1 MSAKRLTTGITLEPS
16 VMHYVR
22 TKSKELGINGSQFI
36 ESCIGL
42 EILNPL
48 NYKTIPKAMKI
59 AATVELIGLEKARE
73 ALAEDSDLILSVVP
87 KETPIFEPEIKPL
100 PKPGELPPSIKK
112 IVEETVKKNIP
123 TSEDIEAASSRG
135 VFSSDISGVNHNT
148 NHDTNHDI
156 KHNTNDK
163 TNDVV
168 NSVADDVVDE
178 PSHDNIEKNNG
189 SKIEKAEQIVNDIT
203 NRIEEI
209 TIDSV
214 VNMDTEHSKEHN
226 KEDNT
231 EIIVNHDTEEDF
243 SDVKE
248 PVTKT
253 AMEPEPEPEP
263 KAPTDSKKKKRIMKM
278 I

>member
-1 MSAKRLTTGITLEPS
+1 MSAKRLTTGITLEPA

-73 ALAEDSDLILSVVP
+73 ALAEDTDLILSVVP
-87 KETPIFEPEIKPL
+87 KETPVFEPEIKPL

-123 TSEDIEAASSRG
+123 TSEDIDAASSRG
-135 VFSSDISGVNHNT
+135 VFSSDVSVVNHDA
-148 NHDTNHDI
+148 NHDTDRDT
-156 KHNTNDK
+156 NTLVNDVANDK
-163 TNDVV
+163 ED
-168 NSVADDVVDE
+168 
-178 PSHDNIEKNNG
+178 
-189 SKIEKAEQIVNDIT
+189 SKSEQSEQIVSDITNHIT

-214 VNMDTEHSKEHN
+214 VNTDAEHGTDHE
-226 KEDNT
+226 KEDNAKTNT
-231 EIIVNHDTEEDF
+231 ESNINHDAEDDF
-243 SDVKE
+243 SDLKE
-248 PVTKT
+248 S
-253 AMEPEPEPEP
+253 MEDDI
-263 KAPTDSKKKKRIMKM
+263 KNVSLRSDTQTSKKKKRIMKM

>member
-1 MSAKRLTTGITLEPS
+1 MSAKRLTTGITLEPA

-59 AATVELIGLEKARE
+59 AATVELIGLAKARE
-73 ALAEDSDLILSVVP
+73 ALAEDTDLILSVVP

-135 VFSSDISGVNHNT
+135 VFSSDISGVNHDA
-148 NHDTNHDI
+148 NHNMNHDI
-156 KHNTNDK
+156 KPN

-178 PSHDNIEKNNG
+178 PSYDNIDKNNG
-189 SKIEKAEQIVNDIT
+189 SKTEKAEQIVNDIT
-203 NRIEEI
+203 SRIEEI

-214 VNMDTEHSKEHN
+214 VKMDAGNSTERGVN
-226 KEDNT
+226 DNT
-231 EIIVNHDTEEDF
+231 ETDATHDTEEDF

-248 PVTKT
+248 TATK
-253 AMEPEPEPEP
+253 PEPEP
-263 KAPTDSKKKKRIMKM
+263 KKKRIMKM

>member
-1 MSAKRLTTGITLEPS
+1 MSAKRLTTGITLEPA

-48 NYKTIPKAMKI
+48 NHKTIPKAMKI

-73 ALAEDSDLILSVVP
+73 ALAEDSDLTLSVVP
-87 KETPIFEPEIKPL
+87 KETPVFEPEIKPL

-123 TSEDIEAASSRG
+123 TSEDIDAASSRG
-135 VFSSDISGVNHNT
+135 VFSSDISNVNHDANHDTDHSIDHNTNHNT
-148 NHDTNHDI
+148 NNLS
-156 KHNTNDK
+156 NN
-163 TNDVV
+163 
-168 NSVADDVVDE
+168 VVDDAVSDNTDKSSGSE
-178 PSHDNIEKNNG
+178 P
-189 SKIEKAEQIVNDIT
+189 EKAEQIVSDIT

-214 VNMDTEHSKEHN
+214 VSMDTERGT
-226 KEDNT
+226 EDDAKTNIEGNT
-231 EIIVNHDTEEDF
+231 NHDAEDDF
-243 SDVKE
+243 SDMKE
-248 PVTKT
+248 S
-253 AMEPEPEPEP
+253 MEDDI
-263 KAPTDSKKKKRIMKM
+263 KSVSLRSDAPTDSKKKKRIMKM

>member
-1 MSAKRLTTGITLEPS
+1 MSAKRLTTGITLEPA

-73 ALAEDSDLILSVVP
+73 ALAEDTDLILSVVP
-87 KETPIFEPEIKPL
+87 KETPVFEPEIKPL

-135 VFSSDISGVNHNT
+135 VFSSDVSVVNHDIDHNT
-148 NHDTNHDI
+148 NRLE
-156 KHNTNDK
+156 
-163 TNDVV
+163 NDVV
-168 NSVADDVVDE
+168 NDDED
-178 PSHDNIEKNNG
+178 
-189 SKIEKAEQIVNDIT
+189 SKLEQSGQIVNDITNHIT

-214 VNMDTEHSKEHN
+214 VNTEAKHDKEHDT
-226 KEDNT
+226 EDNT
-231 EIIVNHDTEEDF
+231 ESNINNDAEDDF
-243 SDVKE
+243 SDLKE
-248 PVTKT
+248 S
-253 AMEPEPEPEP
+253 MEDDI
-263 KAPTDSKKKKRIMKM
+263 KNVSLRSDTQTSKKKKRIMKM

>member
-1 MSAKRLTTGITLEPS
+1 MSAKRLTTGITLEPA

-48 NYKTIPKAMKI
+48 NHKTIPKAMKI

-100 PKPGELPPSIKK
+100 PKQGELPPSIKK

-123 TSEDIEAASSRG
+123 TSEDIEAAASRG
-135 VFSSDISGVNHNT
+135 VFSSDISGVERNT
-148 NHDTNHDI
+148 NHDTNHGI
-156 KHNTNDK
+156 KPNMNDK

-168 NSVADDVVDE
+168 NSIADDVVGKT
-178 PSHDNIEKNNG
+178 SYDNTDKNNG
-189 SKIEKAEQIVNDIT
+189 SKTEKAEQIVNDIT

-209 TIDSV
+209 NIDSV
-214 VNMDTEHSKEHN
+214 VNMGTEHGVN
-226 KEDNT
+226 DNT
-231 EIIVNHDTEEDF
+231 ETDVTRDTEEDF
-243 SDVKE
+243 SDVK
-248 PVTKT
+248 KT
-253 AMEPEPEPEP
+253 ATKPEPEP
-263 KAPTDSKKKKRIMKM
+263 KKKRIMKM

>member
-1 MSAKRLTTGITLEPS
+1 MSAKRLTTGITLEPA

-100 PKPGELPPSIKK
+100 PKQGELPPSIKK

-123 TSEDIEAASSRG
+123 TSEDIEAASSRS
-135 VFSSDISGVNHNT
+135 VFSSDTSSVEHNT
-148 NHDTNHDI
+148 NHDMNHDT
-156 KHNTNDK
+156 KPNTNDK
-163 TNDVV
+163 PNDVV
-168 NSVADDVVDE
+168 NSVADDVVNE
-178 PSHDNIEKNNG
+178 SLHDNTDKNNG
-189 SKIEKAEQIVNDIT
+189 SKTEKAEQIVNDIT
-203 NRIEEI
+203 SRIEEI

-214 VNMDTEHSKEHN
+214 VNMGTEHGA
-226 KEDNT
+226 EDDAKTNA
-231 EIIVNHDTEEDF
+231 IHDTEENF

>member
-100 PKPGELPPSIKK
+100 PKQGELPPSIKK

-135 VFSSDISGVNHNT
+135 VFSSDISSVDHNT
-148 NHDTNHDI
+148 NHDTND
-156 KHNTNDK
+156 NP
-163 TNDVV
+163 NDVV
-168 NSVADDVVDE
+168 NSVADDVADDVVDE
-178 PSHDNIEKNNG
+178 PSCDNTDKNNG

-203 NRIEEI
+203 SRIEEI

-214 VNMDTEHSKEHN
+214 VNMDTARGTEHGA
-226 KEDNT
+226 EDDAKTNAT
-231 EIIVNHDTEEDF
+231 HDTEENF

>member
-1 MSAKRLTTGITLEPS
+1 MSAKRLTTGITLEPA

-73 ALAEDSDLILSVVP
+73 ALAEDTDLILSVVP

-135 VFSSDISGVNHNT
+135 VFSSDISGVNHDA
-148 NHDTNHDI
+148 NHNMNHDI
-156 KHNTNDK
+156 KPN

-178 PSHDNIEKNNG
+178 PSYDNIDKNNG
-189 SKIEKAEQIVNDIT
+189 SKTEKTEQIVNDIT
-203 NRIEEI
+203 SRIEE
-209 TIDSV
+209 TK
-214 VNMDTEHSKEHN
+214 KELRE
-226 KEDNT
+226 K
-231 EIIVNHDTEEDF
+231 VQG
-243 SDVKE
+243 
-248 PVTKT
+248 VTQGVLSAT
-253 AMEPEPEPEP
+253 
-263 KAPTDSKKKKRIMKM
+263 
-278 I
+278 

>member
-1 MSAKRLTTGITLEPS
+1 MSAKRLTTGITLEPA

-48 NYKTIPKAMKI
+48 NHKTIPKAMKI

-100 PKPGELPPSIKK
+100 PKQGELPPSIKK

-123 TSEDIEAASSRG
+123 TSEDIEAAASRG
-135 VFSSDISGVNHNT
+135 VFSSDISGVEHNT
-148 NHDTNHDI
+148 NHDTNHGI
-156 KHNTNDK
+156 KPNMNDK

-168 NSVADDVVDE
+168 NSIADDVVDKT
-178 PSHDNIEKNNG
+178 SYDNTDKNNG
-189 SKIEKAEQIVNDIT
+189 SKTEKAEQIVNDIT

-209 TIDSV
+209 NIDSV
-214 VNMDTEHSKEHN
+214 VNMGTEHGVN
-226 KEDNT
+226 DNT
-231 EIIVNHDTEEDF
+231 ETDVTRDTEEDF

-248 PVTKT
+248 TATK
-253 AMEPEPEPEP
+253 PEPEP
-263 KAPTDSKKKKRIMKM
+263 KKKRIMKM

>member
-100 PKPGELPPSIKK
+100 PKQGELPPSIKK

-135 VFSSDISGVNHNT
+135 VFSSDISDVEHNT
-148 NHDTNHDI
+148 NHDTNHGV
-156 KHNTNDK
+156 KPNTNDK
-163 TNDVV
+163 LNDVV
-168 NSVADDVVDE
+168 NSVADDIVDE
-178 PSHDNIEKNNG
+178 SLHDNTDKNNG
-189 SKIEKAEQIVNDIT
+189 SGAEKAEQIVNDITNHIT

-214 VNMDTEHSKEHN
+214 VNMDTGHSIET
-226 KEDNT
+226 DV
-231 EIIVNHDTEEDF
+231 IHDTEEGF
-243 SDVKE
+243 SDVE
-248 PVTKT
+248 ETATK
-253 AMEPEPEPEP
+253 PEPGP
-263 KAPTDSKKKKRIMKM
+263 KKKRIMKM

>member
-100 PKPGELPPSIKK
+100 PKQGELPPSIKK

-135 VFSSDISGVNHNT
+135 VFSSDISSVDHNT
-148 NHDTNHDI
+148 NHDT
-156 KHNTNDK
+156 KDK

-168 NSVADDVVDE
+168 NSVADDVADDVVDE
-178 PSHDNIEKNNG
+178 PSCDNTDKNNG
-189 SKIEKAEQIVNDIT
+189 SKTEKAEQIVNDITNHIT

-214 VNMDTEHSKEHN
+214 VNMDTARGTEHGVN
-226 KEDNT
+226 DNT
-231 EIIVNHDTEEDF
+231 ETDATHDTEENF

-248 PVTKT
+248 PVTET
-253 AMEPEPEPEP
+253 AMETEPEPEP

>member
-1 MSAKRLTTGITLEPS
+1 MSAKRLTTGITLEPA

-73 ALAEDSDLILSVVP
+73 ALAEDTDLILSVVP
-87 KETPIFEPEIKPL
+87 KETPVFEPEIKPL

-112 IVEETVKKNIP
+112 IVEETVKKNTP

-135 VFSSDISGVNHNT
+135 VFSSDVSVVNHDIDHNT
-148 NHDTNHDI
+148 NRLE
-156 KHNTNDK
+156 
-163 TNDVV
+163 NDVV
-168 NSVADDVVDE
+168 NDDED
-178 PSHDNIEKNNG
+178 
-189 SKIEKAEQIVNDIT
+189 SKLEQSGQIVNDITNHIT

-214 VNMDTEHSKEHN
+214 VNTEAKHDKEHDT
-226 KEDNT
+226 EDNT
-231 EIIVNHDTEEDF
+231 ESNINNDAEDDF
-243 SDVKE
+243 SDLKE
-248 PVTKT
+248 S
-253 AMEPEPEPEP
+253 MEDDI
-263 KAPTDSKKKKRIMKM
+263 KNVSLRSDTQTSKKKKRIMKM

>member
-135 VFSSDISGVNHNT
+135 VFSSDISGVNHDA
-148 NHDTNHDI
+148 NHNMNHDI
-156 KHNTNDK
+156 KPNA
-163 TNDVV
+163 NDVA
-168 NSVADDVVDE
+168 NSVADDVVNE
-178 PSHDNIEKNNG
+178 SLHDNTDKNNG
-189 SKIEKAEQIVNDIT
+189 SKTEKAEQIVSDIT

-214 VNMDTEHSKEHN
+214 VNMDTEHSKKHN

-231 EIIVNHDTEEDF
+231 EISVNHDTEEDF

-248 PVTKT
+248 TATK
-253 AMEPEPEPEP
+253 PEPEP
-263 KAPTDSKKKKRIMKM
+263 KKKRIMKM

>member
-1 MSAKRLTTGITLEPS
+1 MSAKRLTTGITLEPA

-73 ALAEDSDLILSVVP
+73 ALAEDSDLTLSVVP
-87 KETPIFEPEIKPL
+87 KETPVFEPEIKPL

-123 TSEDIEAASSRG
+123 TSEDIDAASSRG
-135 VFSSDISGVNHNT
+135 VFSSDVSVVNHDANHDIDHNT
-148 NHDTNHDI
+148 NHLE
-156 KHNTNDK
+156 
-163 TNDVV
+163 NDVV
-168 NSVADDVVDE
+168 NDE
-178 PSHDNIEKNNG
+178 ED
-189 SKIEKAEQIVNDIT
+189 SKSEQSEQIVNDITNHIT

-214 VNMDTEHSKEHN
+214 VNMDAE
-226 KEDNT
+226 
-231 EIIVNHDTEEDF
+231 HDTEHVVEHVVEDDAKNNIEHNISHDAEDDF
-243 SDVKE
+243 SDLKE
-248 PVTKT
+248 S
-253 AMEPEPEPEP
+253 MEDDIKSVPLRSD
-263 KAPTDSKKKKRIMKM
+263 AQTSKKKKRIMKM

>member
-1 MSAKRLTTGITLEPS
+1 MSAKRLTTGITLEPA

-48 NYKTIPKAMKI
+48 NHKTIPKAMKI

-87 KETPIFEPEIKPL
+87 KETPVFEPEIKPL

-123 TSEDIEAASSRG
+123 TSEDIDAESSRG
-135 VFSSDISGVNHNT
+135 VFSSDISDADHGTDRSINHNT
-148 NHDTNHDI
+148 NH
-156 KHNTNDK
+156 NTNDK
-163 TNDVV
+163 PNDAVDDVV
-168 NSVADDVVDE
+168 NDNTDE
-178 PSHDNIEKNNG
+178 NNG
-189 SKIEKAEQIVNDIT
+189 SEMERAEKIVSDITNHIT

-214 VNMDTEHSKEHN
+214 VNMDAEHGA
-226 KEDNT
+226 EDDAKANT
-231 EIIVNHDTEEDF
+231 ESNINHDAEDDF
-243 SDVKE
+243 SDMKE
-248 PVTKT
+248 S
-253 AMEPEPEPEP
+253 MEDDI
-263 KAPTDSKKKKRIMKM
+263 KSVSLRSDTQTSKKKKRIMKM

>member
-1 MSAKRLTTGITLEPS
+1 MSAKRLTTGITLEPA

-73 ALAEDSDLILSVVP
+73 ALAEDSDLTLSVVP
-87 KETPIFEPEIKPL
+87 KETPVFEPEIKPL
-100 PKPGELPPSIKK
+100 PKQGELPPSIKK

-135 VFSSDISGVNHNT
+135 VFSSDVSVVNHDIDHNT
-148 NHDTNHDI
+148 NRLE
-156 KHNTNDK
+156 
-163 TNDVV
+163 NDVV
-168 NSVADDVVDE
+168 NDDED
-178 PSHDNIEKNNG
+178 
-189 SKIEKAEQIVNDIT
+189 SKSEQSEQIVNDITNHIT

-214 VNMDTEHSKEHN
+214 VNMDTEHVTEHVVEDDAKNSIEHN
-226 KEDNT
+226 IDHDAED
-231 EIIVNHDTEEDF
+231 DF
-243 SDVKE
+243 SDLKE
-248 PVTKT
+248 SMEDDIKSVSLRSDAQT
-253 AMEPEPEPEP
+253 A
-263 KAPTDSKKKKRIMKM
+263 SKKKKRIMKM

>member
-1 MSAKRLTTGITLEPS
+1 MSAKRLTTGITLEPA

-48 NYKTIPKAMKI
+48 NHKTSPKAMKI

-87 KETPIFEPEIKPL
+87 KETPVFEPEIKPL

-123 TSEDIEAASSRG
+123 TSEDIDAASSRG
-135 VFSSDISGVNHNT
+135 VFSSDISDADHVADHSVNHNT
-148 NHDTNHDI
+148 NH
-156 KHNTNDK
+156 NTNDK
-163 TNDVV
+163 PNDVV
-168 NSVADDVVDE
+168 DAVVNDNTDE
-178 PSHDNIEKNNG
+178 NNG
-189 SKIEKAEQIVNDIT
+189 SEMERAEKIVSDITNHIT

-214 VNMDTEHSKEHN
+214 VNMDAEHGA
-226 KEDNT
+226 EDDAKANT
-231 EIIVNHDTEEDF
+231 ESNINHDAEDDF
-243 SDVKE
+243 SDMKE
-248 PVTKT
+248 S
-253 AMEPEPEPEP
+253 MEDDI
-263 KAPTDSKKKKRIMKM
+263 KSVSLRSDTQTSKKKKRIMKM

>member
-1 MSAKRLTTGITLEPS
+1 MSAKRLTTGITLEPA

-48 NYKTIPKAMKI
+48 NHKTIPKAMKI

-73 ALAEDSDLILSVVP
+73 ALAEDTDLTLSVVP

-100 PKPGELPPSIKK
+100 PKQGELPPSIKK

-123 TSEDIEAASSRG
+123 TSEDIDAASSRG
-135 VFSSDISGVNHNT
+135 VFSSDASVVNHDIDHNT
-148 NHDTNHDI
+148 NRLE
-156 KHNTNDK
+156 
-163 TNDVV
+163 NDVV

-178 PSHDNIEKNNG
+178 PSYDNIDKNSG
-189 SKIEKAEQIVNDIT
+189 SKSEQSEQIVNDITNHIT

-214 VNMDTEHSKEHN
+214 VNTDEEHGTEHVVEDDAKNNTKHN
-226 KEDNT
+226 ISHDAED
-231 EIIVNHDTEEDF
+231 DF
-243 SDVKE
+243 SDMKE
-248 PVTKT
+248 S
-253 AMEPEPEPEP
+253 MEDDI
-263 KAPTDSKKKKRIMKM
+263 KSVSLRSDTQAPKKKKRIMKM